1 MFDWEDMRHFIALAE
16 EGTLSGAARALKVDH
31 ATVGRRVSALEHSLG
46 STLIE
51 RLPKRWVLTETG
63 QHIATLAQGMQVQAY
78 MLERAARARHTPLS
92 GTVTLSTPPAFA
104 GHFLAP
110 RLPTLR
116 HLYPDIHLSLIGS
129 AGVASLAQQ
138 EADIAVRI
146 SRPTEASSVARK
158 LGSMEFWLYAAP
170 GYEERPEAEWEFIA
184 YGTALD
190 HVLEQQWLKSFAGE
204 RPIIFRSNDLASQA
218 AAARAGVGIAALPCF
233 LAYQDTKLAPL
244 AVNLQAAVRD
254 IYLIVHADLRRMPA
268 VRAVLEFVA
277 EQIVDG
283 MPAAGVRSQPPA
295 SSSGNTRNSTP
306 A

>member
-16 EGTLSGAARALKVDH
+16 TGTLSGAARALKVDH
-31 ATVGRRVSALEHSLG
+31 ATVGRRVSALEATLG
-46 STLIE
+46 GALVE

-63 QHIATLAQGMQVQAY
+63 QHIATLAQGMQAQAY
-78 MLERAARARHTPLS
+78 TLERAARARHAPLS
-92 GTVTLSTPPAFA
+92 GTVTLSTPPSFA
-104 GHFLAP
+104 SHFFAP
-110 RLPTLR
+110 RLPALR
-116 HLYPDIHLSLIGS
+116 QLYPDIHLSLIGS
-129 AGVASLAQQ
+129 VGVASLSQQ

-170 GYEERPEAEWEFIA
+170 GYDVRSAAEWEFIA

-190 HVLEQQWLKSFAGE
+190 HVLEQQWLRDFAAD
-204 RPIIFRSNDLASQA
+204 RKIVFRANDLASQVA
-218 AAARAGVGIAALPCF
+218 AVRAGIGIAVLPCF
-233 LAYQDTKLAPL
+233 LAYQDPRLAPL
-244 AVNLQAAVRD
+244 SVEMTAAARD

-277 EQIVDG
+277 EQIIEG
-283 MPAAGVRSQPPA
+283 MPASGVRSQPPLQA
-295 SSSGNTRNSTP
+295 